1 MKRLLALVF
10 FLWSSVAFAQTP
22 TPVVPGYQTC
32 NSSSGSTVCGFTP
45 TTTSTPLPVTGTTSV
60 SGAVALDQTT
70 PGTTNGVVSKGGANI
85 AASQTAPGT
94 TATIAVAARAGRLSV
109 TLTNLGTVDTFCG
122 PTGVTTTTGTL
133 LVGTKG
139 ASITIPTAAAVYC
152 VVGTGTGSVSA
163 LEAY

>member
-1 MKRLLALVF
+1 MKRLLSLVF

-32 NSSSGSTVCGFTP
+32 NTNSGSTVCGFTP
-45 TTTSTPLPVTGTTSV
+45 TSAATPLPVTSTGGTSSV
-60 SGAVALDQTT
+60 TISQTT
-70 PGTTNGVVSKGGANI
+70 PGTTNGVVSKGSANI
-85 AASQTAPGT
+85 ATSQSAPGT
-94 TATIAVAARAGRLSV
+94 TATSAVAARAGRLSV
-109 TLTNLGTVDTFCG
+109 TLTQLGTVDTFCG
-122 PTGVTTTTGTL
+122 PTGVTITTGTL

-139 ASITIPTAAAVYC
+139 ASITIPTAAAVFC